1 VTIDLNIY
9 LTDAGIPLEKTL
21 VMRHTPTERS
31 LLRRLPNWAD
41 SNPTMYNNYQSN
53 QNPKREEQLTRAAH
67 LASFIGVK
75 TGEALF
81 VGIYKVEGWKE
92 IPVEEFAELEIVKEL
107 YGYGSKPKNQHHV
120 KWFDLRLMPQMAELK
135 GRLVLTWPEKHGARS
150 WSRWAAPNTFPVKT
164 IHEESVL
171 VPPPPTS
178 PRHLV
183 LTWDDLQ
190 TLSERW
196 KTTLRAWRGV
206 YLIHDECE
214 GKNYVGAAYGEDNIY
229 GRWMN
234 YATSG
239 DGGNVKLRGRGPSTF
254 RFSIL
259 QLTGQDAPIEEVL
272 EIERGWKVRLHTRGD
287 YGLNI

>member
-1 VTIDLNIY
+1 MTVDLNIY
-9 LTDAGIPLEKTL
+9 LTDAGIPLDNTL
-21 VMRHTPTERS
+21 VMRHTETERS
-31 LLRRLPNWAD
+31 LLRRLSNWAD
-41 SNPTMYNNYQSN
+41 SNPAMYNNHQSN
-53 QNPKREEQLTRAAH
+53 QNPIQEKQLTLATH

-75 TGEALF
+75 SGEALF

-92 IPVEEFAELEIVKEL
+92 IPVAEFTEMEIVKEL
-107 YGYGSKPKNQHHV
+107 YGYGNKPKNPQHV

-135 GRLVLTWPEKHGARS
+135 GRLVLTWAEKSAARS
-150 WSRWAAPNTFPVKT
+150 WSRWAAPNKFPVKT

-178 PRHLV
+178 PRGLV
-183 LTWDDLQ
+183 FTWDDLQ

-196 KTTLRAWRGV
+196 KTTLRAWRGI
-206 YLIHDECE
+206 YLIHDMNG

-234 YATSG
+234 YAATG
-239 DGGNVKLRGRGPSTF
+239 DGGNVKLRYRDPKTF

-259 QLTGQDAPIEEVL
+259 RLIGQDAPIEEVT
-272 EIERGWKVRLHTRGD
+272 EIERDWMMRLHTRED
-287 YGLNI
+287 GLNN